1 LLTPPLPSATE
12 HEQRPDRVGYDDLS
26 EAAREAVDRHRKH
39 IGKILASRG
48 IVDLEAAESE
58 T

>member
-26 EAAREAVDRHRKH
+26 EAARKH